1 MMLCYVS
8 NCCKQGVA
16 MNNIRNNS
24 LSRKNI
30 AIRCL
35 YTLFFL
41 IVFEVIKIILQ
52 FAVFFQFVYLLI
64 ARKYSKPAREFSN
77 RLSTYAYDVMRYVT
91 LNDNS
96 RPFPFDVFSE
106 AIEEPVSEVTFE

>member
-1 MMLCYVS
+1 MLSYDRELL
-8 NCCKQGVA
+8 KEGA
-16 MNNIRNNS
+16 TMNNIRNNS
-24 LSRKNI
+24 PSRKNI

-41 IVFEVIKIILQ
+41 IMFEVIKIILQ

-64 ARKYSKPAREFSN
+64 TRKYSEPAREFSN
-77 RLSTYAYDVMRYVT
+77 RLSTYAYKVMRYAT
-91 LNDNS
+91 LNDNL
-96 RPFPFDVFSE
+96 RPFPFDVFPQ

>member
-1 MMLCYVS
+1 MLSYDNDS
-8 NCCKQGVA
+8 LKKGVP
-16 MNNIRNNS
+16 MNTIRNNS

-64 ARKYSKPAREFSN
+64 TRKYSKPAREFSN
-77 RLSTYAYDVMRYVT
+77 RLSTYAYKVMRYMT

-96 RPFPFDVFSE
+96 RPFPFAVFPE
-106 AIEEPVSEVTFE
+106 ALEEPVSEVTFE